1 MAKSLYVSFWFFW
14 QPLVALSTGTST
26 DSTAMLTLQQ
36 GHWSIL
42 PSRMA

>member
-1 MAKSLYVSFWFFW
+1 MAKKLVCVLLVLW
-14 QPLVALSTGTST
+14 QPLVALSTDTST